1 MITNSADC
9 FAEASI
15 KIRGKVFSES
25 DIAALQLLISAHPDK
40 GRVQLS
46 RIVCEQYGWTQANG
60 ELQDVA
66 CRGILLKLERRGMVR
81 LPARKGPGRDNTSL
95 PVAVAMELALEEI
108 PVEGRLGQFAACRLE
123 KVGPKREE
131 SQRWNGLIQRYHY
144 LGYRPMV
151 GRSLRYWI
159 KLGDQEVGVIG
170 WGSPSWKLAS
180 RDELIGWEPRTRE
193 KNLQGIANNTRFLIF
208 PWVHVKYLASHVL
221 SLCARQ
227 VPVDWKDRYG
237 VELSLFETFVDV
249 SRYRGTCY
257 KAANWIHVGES
268 RGSSKSGDSYNYHG
282 QKKAIYVYPL
292 VKDFRKKLCQ

>member
-1 MITNSADC
+1 MIK
-9 FAEASI
+9 EATI
-15 KIRGKVFSES
+15 RIRGKVFSVS
-25 DIAALQLLISAHPDK
+25 DIANLQSLISAHPK
-40 GRVQLS
+40 EGRIKLS
-46 RIVCEQYGWTQANG
+46 RIVCEQYGWIQANG

-66 CRGILLKLERRGMVR
+66 CRGILLKLERRGMIC
-81 LPARKGPGRDNTSL
+81 LPARKRQGRDNAAL
-95 PVAVAMELALEEI
+95 PVASALELPLEEL
-108 PVEGRLGQFAACRLE
+108 PVEGRLGQFPACRLIR
-123 KVGPKREE
+123 VGKRED

-151 GRSLRYWI
+151 GRSLKYWI
-159 KLGDQEVGVIG
+159 KLGDQDVGVIG

-180 RDELIGWEPRTRE
+180 RDEFIGWSVATRE

-227 VPVDWKDRYG
+227 VPVDWKARYG
-237 VELSLFETFVDV
+237 VELSLFETFVDT

-257 KAANWIHVGES
+257 KAANWIQVGES
-268 RGSSKSGDSYNYHG
+268 RGSSKSGDSYHYHG

-292 VKDFRKKLCQ
+292 VKDFRERLGQ